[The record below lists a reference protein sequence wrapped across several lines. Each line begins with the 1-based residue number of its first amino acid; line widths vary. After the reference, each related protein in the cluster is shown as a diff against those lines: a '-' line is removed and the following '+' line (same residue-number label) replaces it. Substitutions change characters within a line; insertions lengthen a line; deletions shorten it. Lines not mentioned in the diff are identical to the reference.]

1 MYLES
6 MLEVL
11 NFEPI
16 LAHPHHQVSPRV
28 SLSIR
33 QFFWFGNQV
42 HRNIP
47 RNTSMIRR
55 GRPILLEQVMPQST
69 VLQRGIGN
77 HRYGMSCCKKLKHS
91 DGHRR
96 CWRNHPVNPC
106 SHRFNPSSMNS
117 ISKHKYAHDYACS
130 VHPVFCYPRRQI
142 NPLMLKI

>member
-11 NFEPI
+11 NFEPT
-16 LAHPHHQVSPRV
+16 LGHPHHRVSLGV

-77 HRYGMSCCKKLKHS
+77 LRYGMSCCKKLKHL
-91 DGHRR
+91 DVHRR
-96 CWRNHPVNPC
+96 CWRNHRVNPC
-106 SHRFNPSSMNS
+106 SHRFNPSSTNS
-117 ISKHKYAHDYACS
+117 ISKPKFAHACACS
-130 VHPVFCYPRRQI
+130 AHPVCCYPRRQT
-142 NPLMLKI
+142 NLLMSKI